1 MFILYP
7 FSIFP
12 FYRMILGEFSNLVPP
27 EKIGEVYGIL
37 MGIG

>member
-1 MFILYP
+1 
-7 FSIFP
+7 
-12 FYRMILGEFSNLVPP
+12 MILGEFSNLVPP